1 MPKIATVVPKPSRQD
16 NGIVAILG
24 RIAERFLGSE
34 NGMLYRLGRVL
45 QIVGMAILPV
55 AVVGNL
61 VPEQPLNLRQS
72 LTFSGIGVIIFIVGY
87 LLQQAGRPS

>member
-1 MPKIATVVPKPSRQD
+1 MPKIAPVDRVRGREVG
-16 NGIVAILG
+16 GIVAILG
-24 RIAERFLGSE
+24 RIVGPFLGSE
-34 NGMLYRLGRVL
+34 KGMLYRLGRLL

-61 VPEQPLNLRQS
+61 VPDHPLDLRQS
-72 LTFSGIGVIIFIVGY
+72 LTFSGVGIVIFIIGY